1 MGLQKTMTEQ
11 GIFKIEPFEIK
22 EIGIVKEIKRGIVK
36 IEGLPTCIFGQ
47 IVEFNECGHKGLVVD
62 FDEDRVMV
70 FVLGD
75 ETLIRLGST
84 VTSRNEVFSLSLG
97 ENFVGRV
104 INSMAEPLDNK
115 DSLLKGELMAPVFRR
130 APGILDRLPLSEQF
144 HTGTKI
150 LDAIIP
156 IGKGQRELIIGD
168 RQTGKTTLAL
178 DAIINQKGKNVFCVY
193 CWVGGANSSLI
204 KIVNILKETGAIE
217 YTVVVAASASSSAG
231 EQYLAPYV
239 AATVGEYFM
248 YSGRDSLVVFDD
260 LTKHAW
266 IYRELSLLLER
277 SPGREAYP
285 GDIFYLHSQLMERAG
300 RLNSELGSGS
310 MTFLPIVETLQGD
323 ITGYIQ
329 SNLVSMT
336 DGQIYVASA
345 LFHEGFKPAI
355 DLGLS
360 VSRIGSK
367 VQSEAMREVSDTL
380 RLDYAQ
386 YKELLR
392 LMRVRTKLSTEISEK
407 MRRGEALSQLL
418 MQEAHKP
425 VDEVTMI
432 IQLYAFKR
440 KILEILSQEGLDIFM
455 AEMPEFFESKYPDV
469 FKDLKARKALTVE
482 IKEKLDKVFVEFFR
496 EKKVI

>member
-1 MGLQKTMTEQ
+1 M
-11 GIFKIEPFEIK
+11 KIEPFEIK

-36 IEGLPTCIFGQ
+36 IEGLPSCMYGQ
-47 IVEFNECGHKGLVVD
+47 IVEFQDTLRKGLVID
-62 FDEDRVMV
+62 FDEKKVTA

-75 ETLIRLGST
+75 ERDIRLGSI
-84 VTSRNEVFSLSLG
+84 VTSRNEVFSLPVG
-97 ENFVGRV
+97 EAFVGRV
-104 INSMAEPLDNK
+104 INSLAEPMDDKSRMIESEVVL
-115 DSLLKGELMAPVFRR
+115 PVFRR
-130 APGILDRLPLSEQF
+130 APAVLDRVPITEQL
-144 HTGTKI
+144 HTGCKT
-150 LDAIIP
+150 LDTMIP
-156 IGKGQRELIIGD
+156 IGLGQRELIIGD

-178 DAIINQKGKNVFCVY
+178 DAILNQKDKNVVCIY
-193 CWVGGANSSLI
+193 CFVGGAHSSL
-204 KIVNILKETGAIE
+204 LKMIRTLETFGAMS
-217 YTVVVAASASSSAG
+217 YTIVVAASASTSAG

-239 AATVGEYFM
+239 AATMGEHFM
-248 YSGRDSLVVFDD
+248 HSGRHALVVFDD

-300 RLNSELGSGS
+300 RLNPEKGSGS

-323 ITGYIQ
+323 ITGYVQ

-336 DGQIYVASA
+336 DGQIYISSA

-367 VQSEAMREVSDTL
+367 VQSGAMREVSEGL

-386 YKELLR
+386 HKELLR

-407 MRRGEALSQLL
+407 MRRGETLVQLL
-418 MQEAHKP
+418 KQDANKP
-425 VDEVTMI
+425 VSEITQI
-432 IQLYAFKR
+432 ILFYAFKR
-440 KILEILSQEGLDIFM
+440 KILEILSSDGLIVFCNHIMNYLIEKAPRVIKAFM
-455 AEMPEFFESKYPDV
+455 EERV
-469 FKDLKARKALTVE
+469 FSTSTKEDLDRLF
-482 IKEKLDKVFVEFFR
+482 IEFFR

>member
-1 MGLQKTMTEQ
+1 MTNMEQ
-11 GIFKIEPFEIK
+11 QNIFKVEPFEIR
-22 EIGIVKEIKRGIVK
+22 EVGIVKEIRRGIVK

-47 IVEFNECGHKGLVVD
+47 IVEFAESGRKGLVVD
-62 FDEDRVMV
+62 FDEHQVMA

-75 ETLIRLGST
+75 ETVIRLGST
-84 VTSRNEVFSLSLG
+84 VTSRNEVFSLPVG
-97 ENFVGRV
+97 ESFIGRV
-104 INSMAEPLDNK
+104 INSVGEPLDTK
-115 DSLLKGELMAPVFRR
+115 EGHIESGQAAPVFRK
-130 APGILDRLPLSEQF
+130 ASGVLDRLPLSIQL

-150 LDAIIP
+150 MDMIIP

-178 DAIINQKGKNVFCVY
+178 DAIINQKGRDVFCVY
-193 CWVGGANSSLI
+193 CWIGGANSSLQ
-204 KIVNILKETGAIE
+204 KIINILKESGAMD
-217 YTVVVAASASSSAG
+217 YTIVVAASASSSSG

-239 AATVGEYFM
+239 AATMGEYFM

-323 ITGYIQ
+323 ITGYVQ

-336 DGQIYVASA
+336 DGQIYVASS

-386 YKELLR
+386 FKELLR

-407 MRRGEALSQLL
+407 LRRGEALSQLL

-425 VDEVTMI
+425 VDEVAMI
-432 IQLYAFKR
+432 IQFYAFKR
-440 KILEILSQEGLDIFM
+440 KILEILSPEGLNIFIADIFDFM
-455 AEMPEFFESKYPDV
+455 KSKHTDV
-469 FKDLKARKALTVE
+469 FKDLEAKRALTVQ
-482 IKEKLDKVFVEFFR
+482 IKDGLDKAFVEFFR
-496 EKKVI
+496 ERKIV

>member
-1 MGLQKTMTEQ
+1 MEKSKPVE
-11 GIFKIEPFEIK
+11 IEPFEIK
-22 EIGIVKEIKRGIVK
+22 EIGVVKETKRGIVK
-36 IEGLPTCIFGQ
+36 VEGLPTCIYGQ
-47 IVEFNECGHKGLVVD
+47 IIEFSDIDRKGLVID
-62 FDEDRVMV
+62 FNDREVMA

-75 ETLIRLGST
+75 DQDIKLGSI
-84 VTSRNEVFSLSLG
+84 VTSRKEVFSLV
-97 ENFVGRV
+97 VGGGFIGRI
-104 INSMAEPLDNK
+104 INSNGLPLDDKAEPL
-115 DSLLKGELMAPVFRR
+115 KGDVFCPVFRR
-130 APGILDRLPLSEQF
+130 APGVLDRVPISEQL
-144 HTGTKI
+144 HTGIKI
-150 LDAIIP
+150 LDTMIP

-168 RQTGKTTLAL
+168 RQTGKTTLAI
-178 DAIINQKGKNVFCVY
+178 DTIINQKGKDVICVY
-193 CWVGGANSSLI
+193 CWVGGANASL
-204 KIVNILKETGAIE
+204 LKVIHTLEEMGAMD
-217 YTVVVAASASSSAG
+217 YTVVVAASASASSG

-248 YSGRDSLVVFDD
+248 HSGRHALVVFDD

-300 RLNSELGSGS
+300 RLNAEMGSGS

-323 ITGYIQ
+323 ITGYVQ

-336 DGQIYVASA
+336 DGQIYINNT

-367 VQSEAMREVSDTL
+367 VQSEALREVTDTL

-386 YKELLR
+386 YKELVR

-407 MRRGEALSQLL
+407 MRRGETLTRLL
-418 MQEAHKP
+418 IQEAHKP
-425 VDEVTMI
+425 EGDIAMI
-432 IQLYAFKR
+432 VQFYAFKR
-440 KILEILSQEGLDIFM
+440 KILEILSAEGLN
-455 AEMPEFFESKYPDV
+455 V
-469 FKDLKARKALTVE
+469 FYDEIMDYLKKTRPQVLKALGVQKVLTVE
-482 IKEKLDKVFVEFFR
+482 VKEMLDAAFVEFFR
-496 EKKVI
+496 EKKII

>member
-1 MGLQKTMTEQ
+1 MTEQ
-11 GIFKIEPFEIK
+11 ERIFKIEPFEIK
-22 EIGIVKEIKRGIVK
+22 EVGVVKEIKRGIVK
-36 IEGLPTCIFGQ
+36 IEGLPSCIFGQ
-47 IVEFNECGHKGLVVD
+47 IVEFAESGRKGLVID
-62 FDEDRVMV
+62 FDAAQVMA

-75 ETLIRLGST
+75 ETAIRLGST
-84 VTSRNEVFSLSLG
+84 VTSRNEVFSLPAG
-97 ENFVGRV
+97 EAFLGRV
-104 INSMAEPLDNK
+104 INSLGEPLDSK
-115 DSLLKGELMAPVFRR
+115 EKAIESDVAAPVFRR
-130 APGILDRLPLSEQF
+130 APAVLDRLPLSEQF
-144 HTGTKI
+144 HTGIKI
-150 LDAIIP
+150 LDTIIP

-168 RQTGKTTLAL
+168 RQTGKTALAL

-204 KIVNILKETGAIE
+204 KIIDILKEAGAMD
-217 YTVVVAASASSSAG
+217 YTVVVSASASSSSG

-239 AATVGEYFM
+239 AATIGEYFM
-248 YSGRDSLVVFDD
+248 YTGRDALVVFDD

-300 RLNSELGSGS
+300 RLNSEMGSGS

-323 ITGYIQ
+323 ITGYVQ

-336 DGQIYVASA
+336 DGQIYVASS

-367 VQSEAMREVSDTL
+367 VQSEALREVSDTL

-418 MQEAHKP
+418 MQDAHKP
-425 VDEVTMI
+425 VGEIAMI

-440 KILEILSQEGLDIFM
+440 KILEILSPEGLKIFMTEIFEFLEVKYAELLKDLESKRSLTVQIKEGLDKAFM
-455 AEMPEFFESKYPDV
+455 A
-469 FKDLKARKALTVE
+469 
-482 IKEKLDKVFVEFFR
+482 FFR
-496 EKKVI
+496 EKKVV

>member
-1 MGLQKTMTEQ
+1 MTEKQ
-11 GIFKIEPFEIK
+11 DILKIEPFEIK
-22 EIGIVKEIKRGIVK
+22 EVGIVKEIRRGIVK
-36 IEGLPTCIFGQ
+36 IEGLPSCIFGQ
-47 IVEFNECGHKGLVVD
+47 IVEFAEFGRKGLVVD
-62 FDEDRVMV
+62 FDEKQVMA

-75 ETLIRLGST
+75 ETSIRLGSS
-84 VTSRNEVFSLSLG
+84 VASRNEVFSLAVG
-97 ENFVGRV
+97 ESFLGRV
-104 INSMAEPLDNK
+104 INSIGEPLDNK
-115 DSLLKGELMAPVFRR
+115 DAVMESGVMAPVFRR
-130 APGILDRLPLSEQF
+130 APGVLDRLPLSEQF

-150 LDAIIP
+150 MDTIIP

-168 RQTGKTTLAL
+168 RQTGKTALAL

-193 CWVGGANSSLI
+193 CWVGGANSSLM
-204 KIVNILKETGAIE
+204 KIINILKETGAMS
-217 YTVVVAASASSSAG
+217 YTIVVAASASSSAG

-239 AATVGEYFM
+239 AATMAEYFM

-300 RLNSELGSGS
+300 RLNSEMGSGS

-336 DGQIYVASA
+336 DGQIYVSSS

-367 VQSEAMREVSDTL
+367 VQSEALREVSDML

-407 MRRGEALSQLL
+407 MRRGASLTQLL
-418 MQEAHKP
+418 MQDAHRP
-425 VDEVTMI
+425 VDDIAMI
-432 IQLYAFKR
+432 IQFYAFRR
-440 KILEILSQEGLDIFM
+440 KILEILSPEGLSIFM
-455 AEMPEFFESKYPDV
+455 GEIYEFLEAKHPEV
-469 FKDLKARKALTVE
+469 LKDLS
-482 IKEKLDKVFVEFFR
+482 EKKSLGVQVREALDKAFMEFFR
-496 EKKVI
+496 EKKVV

>member
-1 MGLQKTMTEQ
+1 MTEQ
-11 GIFKIEPFEIK
+11 KNIFKIEPFEIK
-22 EIGIVKEIKRGIVK
+22 EVGIVKEVKRGIVK
-36 IEGLPTCIFGQ
+36 MEGLPSCIFGQ
-47 IVEFNECGHKGLVVD
+47 IVEFAESGRKGLVID
-62 FDEDRVMV
+62 FDATQVMA

-75 ETLIRLGST
+75 ETAIRLGST
-84 VTSRNEVFSLSLG
+84 VTSRNEVFSLPAG
-97 ENFVGRV
+97 EAFIGRV
-104 INSMAEPLDNK
+104 INSLGEPLDNK
-115 DSLLKGELMAPVFRR
+115 EKAIESDVMAPVFRR
-130 APGILDRLPLSEQF
+130 APAVLDRLPLSEQF
-144 HTGTKI
+144 HTGIKI
-150 LDAIIP
+150 LDTIIP

-168 RQTGKTTLAL
+168 RQTGKTALAL
-178 DAIINQKGKNVFCVY
+178 DAILNQKGKNVFCVY
-193 CWVGGANSSLI
+193 CWVGGAHSSLI
-204 KIVNILKETGAIE
+204 KIVNILKETGAMD
-217 YTVVVAASASSSAG
+217 YTVIVSASASSSSG

-239 AATVGEYFM
+239 AATIGEYFM
-248 YSGRDSLVVFDD
+248 YSGRDALVVFDD

-266 IYRELSLLLER
+266 VYRELSLLLER

-300 RLNSELGSGS
+300 RLNSEMGSGS

-323 ITGYIQ
+323 ITGYVQ

-336 DGQIYVASA
+336 DGQIYVASS

-367 VQSEAMREVSDTL
+367 VQSEALREVSDTL

-418 MQEAHKP
+418 MQDAHKP
-425 VDEVTMI
+425 VNEIAMI
-432 IQLYAFKR
+432 IQFYAFKR
-440 KILEILSQEGLDIFM
+440 KILEILSPEGLNIFMTDIF
-455 AEMPEFFESKYPDV
+455 EFLETRHTDLL
-469 FKDLKARKALTVE
+469 KDLETKKALTVQ
-482 IKEKLDKVFVEFFR
+482 IKEGLDKSFMEFFR
-496 EKKVI
+496 EKKVV

>member
-1 MGLQKTMTEQ
+1 MEKKTL
-11 GIFKIEPFEIK
+11 FKIEPFEIK
-22 EIGIVKEIKRGIVK
+22 EIGVVREIRRGIVK
-36 IEGLPTCIFGQ
+36 IEGLPNCIYGQ
-47 IVEFNECGHKGLVVD
+47 LIDFADTNRKGLVID
-62 FDEDRVMV
+62 FNEDEVMA
-70 FVLGD
+70 FILGD
-75 ETLIRLGST
+75 ERDIRLGGT
-84 VTSRNEVFSLSLG
+84 VTSRNEVFSVPMGEKFLGRVVNALG
-97 ENFVGRV
+97 EP
-104 INSMAEPLDNK
+104 IDDSTPHIEP
-115 DSLLKGELMAPVFRR
+115 SAFCPVFRR
-130 APGILDRLPLSEQF
+130 SPGILDRIPISEQLQ
-144 HTGTKI
+144 TGTKI
-150 LDAIIP
+150 LDGIIP
-156 IGKGQRELIIGD
+156 IGRGQRELIIGD
-168 RQTGKTTLAL
+168 RQTGKTTLTL

-193 CWVGGANSSLI
+193 CWVGGAHASLMKVI
-204 KIVNILKETGAIE
+204 HSLQEMGALE

-239 AATVGEYFM
+239 AAAMGEYFM

-323 ITGYIQ
+323 ITGYVQ

-336 DGQIYVASA
+336 DGQVYISSS

-367 VQSEAMREVSDTL
+367 VQSEALREVSDTL

-386 YKELLR
+386 YKELIR
-392 LMRVRTKLSTEISEK
+392 LMRVKTKLSTEIAEK
-407 MRRGEALSQLL
+407 LRRGEALTHVLIQD
-418 MQEAHKP
+418 AHKP
-425 VDEVTMI
+425 VSDLALV

-440 KILEILSQEGLDIFM
+440 KILEILSPEGLNIFIREIM
-455 AEMPEFFESKYPDV
+455 NYLAETRPQV
-469 FKDLKARKALTVE
+469 LKTLEGQKVLSVE
-482 IKEKLDKVFVEFFR
+482 IRQELDRAFVEFFR
-496 EKKVI
+496 EKKIV

>member
-1 MGLQKTMTEQ
+1 MQKNQ
-11 GIFKIEPFEIK
+11 QFKLEPFEIK
-22 EIGIVKEIKRGIVK
+22 EFGIVKEVKRGIVK
-36 IEGLPTCIFGQ
+36 IEGLPSCIYGQ
-47 IVEFNECGHKGLVVD
+47 LIDFADVDRKGLVID
-62 FDEDRVMV
+62 FNDKEVMA

-75 ETLIRLGST
+75 ERDIKLGST
-84 VTSRNEVFSLSLG
+84 VTSRNEVFSVPSG
-97 ENFVGRV
+97 ENFLGRV
-104 INSMAEPLDNK
+104 VNALGEPIDNVNTRVK
-115 DSLLKGELMAPVFRR
+115 ASGTCPVFRR
-130 APGILDRLPLSEQF
+130 SPGVLDRVPITEQL

-150 LDAIIP
+150 LDSIIP

-168 RQTGKTTLAL
+168 RQTGKTTIAL
-178 DAIINQKGKNVFCVY
+178 DAIINQKDKNVFCVY
-193 CWVGGANSSLI
+193 CWVGGAQASLM
-204 KIVNILKETGAIE
+204 KIIHTLEETGAIDH
-217 YTVVVAASASSSAG
+217 TIVVAASASSSAG

-239 AATVGEYFM
+239 AAAMGEYFM
-248 YSGRDSLVVFDD
+248 YSGRHALVVMDD

-323 ITGYIQ
+323 ITGYVQ

-336 DGQIYVASA
+336 DGQVYISSS

-367 VQSEAMREVSDTL
+367 VQSEALRYVSDTL

-386 YKELLR
+386 YKELVR
-392 LMRVRTKLSTEISEK
+392 LMRVKTKLSTEIAEK
-407 MRRGEALSQLL
+407 LRRGEALTRILV
-418 MQEAHKP
+418 QEANRP
-425 VDEVTMI
+425 VQQLPLTVE
-432 IQLYAFKR
+432 LYAFKR
-440 KILEILSQEGLDIFM
+440 KILEILSPEGLNVFCQEIMGFLG
-455 AEMPEFFESKYPDV
+455 ETRPDV
-469 FKDLKARKALTVE
+469 LRSLDNQKVFTAE
-482 IKEKLDKVFVEFFR
+482 IKQELDQAFVEFFR
-496 EKKVI
+496 QRKIV

>member
-1 MGLQKTMTEQ
+1 MEKKP
-11 GIFKIEPFEIK
+11 IFKIEPFEIK
-22 EIGIVKEIKRGIVK
+22 EAGVVKEIRRGIVK

-47 IVEFNECGHKGLVVD
+47 LVEFADINRKGLVVD
-62 FDEDRVMV
+62 FNEKEVMA
-70 FVLGD
+70 FILGD
-75 ETLIRLGST
+75 ERDVKLGST
-84 VTSRNEVFSLSLG
+84 VTSRNEVFSVGIG
-97 ENFVGRV
+97 ENFLGRV
-104 INSMAEPLDNK
+104 VNALGEPIDDKNPLIEDE
-115 DSLLKGELMAPVFRR
+115 GFGPVFRR
-130 APGILDRLPLSEQF
+130 APGVLDRIPISEQLR
-144 HTGTKI
+144 TGTKI

-178 DAIINQKGKNVFCVY
+178 DTIINQKGKNVFCVY
-193 CWVGGANSSLI
+193 CWVGGAQSSLL
-204 KIVNILKETGAIE
+204 KIIHTLEEMDALA
-217 YTVVVAASASSSAG
+217 YTIVVAASASASAG

-239 AATVGEYFM
+239 AAALGEYFM
-248 YSGRDSLVVFDD
+248 YSGRDALVVFDD

-300 RLNSELGSGS
+300 RLNSDLGSGS

-336 DGQIYVASA
+336 DGQVYISGS

-355 DLGLS
+355 DMGLS

-367 VQSEAMREVSDTL
+367 VQSEGLREVTDTL
-380 RLDYAQ
+380 RLDYSQ

-392 LMRVRTKLSTEISEK
+392 LMRVKTKLSTEIAEK
-407 MRRGEALSQLL
+407 LRRGEALTHILIQD
-418 MQEAHKP
+418 AHKP
-425 VDEVTMI
+425 VPEIALIVL
-432 IQLYAFKR
+432 LYAFKR
-440 KILEILSQEGLDIFM
+440 KILEILSPGGLEIFCREILGYLQDSRGDVLKMMEGQKMLSAEVKQELDR
-455 AEMPEFFESKYPDV
+455 A
-469 FKDLKARKALTVE
+469 
-482 IKEKLDKVFVEFFR
+482 FVEFFR
-496 EKKVI
+496 EKKIL

>member
-1 MGLQKTMTEQ
+1 MNKQENT
-11 GIFKIEPFEIK
+11 FKIEPFEIK
-22 EIGIVKEIKRGIVK
+22 EVGIVKEIKRGIVRM
-36 IEGLPTCIFGQ
+36 EGLPTCIFGQ
-47 IVEFNECGHKGLVVD
+47 IVEFAESGRKGLVVD
-62 FDEDRVMV
+62 FDEAQVMA

-75 ETLIRLGST
+75 ETSIRLGST
-84 VTSRNEVFSLSLG
+84 VTSRNEVFSLPVG
-97 ENFVGRV
+97 EAFLGRV
-104 INSMAEPLDNK
+104 INSIGESLDSK
-115 DSLLKGELMAPVFRR
+115 EAFIETEVMSPVFRR
-130 APGILDRLPLSEQF
+130 APGVLERLPLSEQF

-150 LDAIIP
+150 MDAIIP

-168 RQTGKTTLAL
+168 RQTGKTALAL

-193 CWVGGANSSLI
+193 CWVGGANSSLTKVI
-204 KIVNILKETGAIE
+204 NVLKETGAID
-217 YTVVVAASASSSAG
+217 YTIVVAASASSSAG

-239 AATVGEYFM
+239 AATMGEYFM

-300 RLNSELGSGS
+300 RLNSEMGSGS

-323 ITGYIQ
+323 ITGYVQ

-336 DGQIYVASA
+336 DGQIYVSSS

-367 VQSEAMREVSDTL
+367 VQSEALREVSDTL

-407 MRRGEALSQLL
+407 MRRGAALTQLL
-418 MQEAHKP
+418 MQDAHRP
-425 VDEVTMI
+425 VNDMAMI
-432 IQLYAFKR
+432 IHFYAFKR
-440 KILEILSQEGLDIFM
+440 KILEILSPEGLSIFM
-455 AEMPEFFESKYPDV
+455 AEIYSFLESRHPEV
-469 FKDLKARKALTVE
+469 LKNLEAVRSLSPQ
-482 IKEKLDKVFVEFFR
+482 IKEGLDKAFMEFFR
-496 EKKVI
+496 DKKVV